1 MKKNNNRTLE
11 LVDLQKMLLDICAN
25 LNRPIRKTQLIKLVI
40 EIFECNTQ
48 KQVDFAILDLIEQDN
63 LHYAK
68 HFICTPE
75 FAATWDG
82 TVTAADEGI
91 IKFLISLKE
100 EIKIDVYFSPYAPE
114 PLTPTIFFKYVHF
127 KYPALLESEDTALAY
142 MQQINTLFPDI
153 ASNDFYMEINDYPT
167 NRWFTSFFND
177 KDCRIV
183 IKKIE
188 QQKNH
193 LNIQLLLL
201 PSIRRSYKLAHEQY
215 EEFEQNIKSY
225 FDNNIHLHI
234 KTTLLTMITG
244 TRPRRKRGR

>member
-1 MKKNNNRTLE
+1 MRKNNNRTLE
-11 LVDLQKMLLDICAN
+11 LADLQKMLLDICAN

-40 EIFECNTQ
+40 DVFECNTK
-48 KQVDFAILDLIEQDN
+48 KQVEFTLLALIEQDK

-75 FAATWDG
+75 FATTWDG
-82 TVTAADEGI
+82 TVTAADEDI
-91 IKFLISLKE
+91 IKFLLSLKE

-127 KYPALLESEDTALAY
+127 KYPALLEREDTALAY

-183 IKKIE
+183 IKKID

-215 EEFEQNIKSY
+215 EEFKDNVGLY
-225 FDNNIHLHI
+225 FATNTNLHI

-244 TRPRRKRGR
+244 TRPRRKRGK